1 MDHLLQ
7 YCFWFFNFFGVLLAT
22 THLGFYLTNRDQ
34 TCTLCTGRQSLS
46 HWTTRRVP
54 YNINLKSKSKKQ
66 TTTTKD
72 CQRIEFATVLE
83 EHGTIL
89 FSLFL
94 SRNSDE
100 SPHLSKQV
108 VVIGF
113 LPVALF
119 LFQGGKKEVIFQ
131 GHMLNKVGGEAS
143 AIREDRVDKDVPN
156 QQKGRGKR
164 RPRTS
169 QEKGRIG

>member
-1 MDHLLQ
+1 MF
-7 YCFWFFNFFGVLLAT
+7 FWPRRTWGLISPT
-22 THLGFYLTNRDQ
+22 RDQ
-34 TCTLCTGRQSLS
+34 TCTPCTGRQSLS

-66 TTTTKD
+66 KTTTKD

-89 FSLFL
+89 FFLFL
-94 SRNSDE
+94 SRNPDE

-119 LFQGGKKEVIFQ
+119 LFQGEKKEVILQ

-143 AIREDRVDKDVPN
+143 AFREGRVDKDVHN
-156 QQKGRGKR
+156 QQKGRGKK